1 MKKSDR
7 DKNFRRLC
15 KWVADAA
22 EMAEIACQESDRINY
37 LMTASTHITPDDKA
51 FASVYNMLLF
61 MTTLYEA
68 PQDYEGAA
76 DDQREMYPELA
87 FGLMEFSRMIGQ
99 LKQNDENHKYG
110 GF

>member
-37 LMTASTHITPDDKA
+37 LMK
-51 FASVYNMLLF
+51 VCY
-61 MTTLYEA
+61 
-68 PQDYEGAA
+68 A
-76 DDQREMYPELA
+76 DFKSSCPKYMKELA
-87 FGLMEFSRMIGQ
+87 PNE
-99 LKQNDENHKYG
+99 
-110 GF
+110 